1 MRLPAEIED
10 SLRSALACWERD
22 DEQQTTA
29 LLTGALT
36 QAQRTGWL

>member
-1 MRLPAEIED
+1 MRLPTEIED
-10 SLRSALACWERD
+10 SLGSALACWERG

-29 LLTGALT
+29 LISGALT